1 MPGSFGYAARTHCGL
16 LLFSFLSCL
25 SNRKNDSSCNNRVKC
40 QKTIA
45 RGMNHASKCILS
57 LALEPNR
64 SFELGL
70 NSESADIV
78 QSATGAPLEP
88 VVSRFKTRP

>member
-1 MPGSFGYAARTHCGL
+1 
-16 LLFSFLSCL
+16 
-25 SNRKNDSSCNNRVKC
+25 
-40 QKTIA
+40 
-45 RGMNHASKCILS
+45 MNHASRTFLS

-64 SFELGL
+64 EFELGL

-88 VVSRFKTRP
+88 VVYKFRTRS